1 MEKEH
6 EMEEEFNIKQEILL
20 LSHCGAVTVACAIG
34 MPYVPILCVIGFV
47 FAYLAV
53 GFRTIC
59 KAVQNLLQGEML
71 DENFLMTVATIGAFA
86 IGEYAEAVAVM
97 LFFRVGE
104 LFEHMAE
111 HKSRHSIAS
120 LMQIRPDQANR
131 VVGEKIETVAV
142 EAVKVGDL
150 LLICAGEKV
159 PLDATVVE
167 GESTL
172 DTSALTGEAL
182 PRAVGVGDEVIS
194 GCINRSG
201 TLKVRVSKPFA
212 QSTVARILELVEHA
226 SEKKS
231 KQEAFITRFARRYTP
246 LVTASALLLAVLPP
260 LFLGN
265 WNEWVSRALSFL
277 VVSCPCAL
285 VVSVPLAFFGG
296 IGGAARKGILIKGG
310 NHLEALAK
318 ADVLVCDKTGTLTTG
333 RFAVTELSP
342 CGVTKEELL
351 FFSASAEQ
359 DSLHP
364 LAKTLQNACPNA
376 VAPTE
381 VQETAGNGVKA
392 KVEKATVCVGKRAFL
407 QSEGVKGL
415 PEVTEETDGK
425 LFVSRDGSY
434 IGAISLA
441 DEVKADAS
449 EAIASLRAQGVTHF
463 AVLTGDAARHTLALR
478 TTLQP
483 DEVAAD
489 LLPQEKVAKLEEIMQ
504 KSKGATAYVG
514 DGINDAPVLMR
525 ADVGVAMGAF
535 GSDAAMEAAD
545 IVLMNDR
552 LCDLAQARKIAKKT
566 RAIARQNTVFAIA
579 VKLAVLGLCASGIFG
594 MWAAVFADVG
604 VTVLAICNALRLL

>member
-6 EMEEEFNIKQEILL
+6 EMEKESNLKWEILL
-20 LSHCGAVTVACAIG
+20 LSLCGAVTVACAIG
-34 MPYVPILCVIGFV
+34 LPYAPVLCVIGFV
-47 FAYLAV
+47 SAYLAV
-53 GFRTIC
+53 GFRTIQ
-59 KAVQNLLQGEML
+59 KAVQNLLRGEML

-111 HKSRHSIAS
+111 HKARHSIAS

-131 VVGEKIETVAV
+131 VVGEQIESVAV
-142 EAVKVGDL
+142 EEVKVGDL
-150 LLICAGEKV
+150 LLIRAGEKV
-159 PLDATVVE
+159 PLDAIVVE

-182 PRAVGVGDEVIS
+182 PRAVCVGDEVIS
-194 GCINRSG
+194 GCINQSG
-201 TLKVRVSKPFA
+201 TLKVRVDKPFA

-231 KQEAFITRFARRYTP
+231 KQEAFITRFARWYTP

-296 IGGAARKGILIKGG
+296 IGGAARKGILVKGG
-310 NHLEALAK
+310 NHLETLAK
-318 ADVLVCDKTGTLTTG
+318 AEILVCDKTGTLTTG

-359 DSLHP
+359 DSSHP
-364 LAKTLQNACPNA
+364 LAKALQNACPNA
-376 VAPTE
+376 IRPTKVWE
-381 VQETAGNGVKA
+381 KAGNGVKA
-392 KVEKATVCVGKRAFL
+392 QVENATVCVGKRAFL
-407 QSEGVKGL
+407 QSEGVKL
-415 PEVTEETDGK
+415 PDATEETDGK
-425 LFVSRDGSY
+425 LFVSRDGVY

-441 DEVKADAS
+441 DEVKPDAP
-449 EAIASLRAQGVTHF
+449 EAIATLRAQGVTHF
-463 AVLTGDAARHTLALR
+463 AVLTGDAARHTLALHS
-478 TTLQP
+478 TLHP
-483 DEVAAD
+483 DEVVSD
-489 LLPQEKVAKLEEIMQ
+489 LLPQEKVAKLEAIMQ
-504 KSKGATAYVG
+504 KRKGATAYVG

-525 ADVGVAMGAF
+525 ADIGVAMGAF

-604 VTVLAICNALRLL
+604 VTILAICNALRLL